1 MTCSQLPCIVG
12 SFFAAA
18 QGGGA
23 SHNGVRMLAL
33 VMWMMDVECVARLG
47 ALSTDLARYS
57 AAVGRSLLR
66 RSVRTHPVFVK

>member
-1 MTCSQLPCIVG
+1 MTCSQLSCIVG

-18 QGGGA
+18 QGGEA

-66 RSVRTHPVFVK
+66 RKCTRIPCS